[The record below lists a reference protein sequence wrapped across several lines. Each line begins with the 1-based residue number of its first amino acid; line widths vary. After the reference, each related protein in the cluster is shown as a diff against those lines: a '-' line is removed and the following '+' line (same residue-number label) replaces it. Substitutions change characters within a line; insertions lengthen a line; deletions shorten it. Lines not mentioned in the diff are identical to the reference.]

1 VLRWAERA
9 LPEQR
14 RSTIV
19 AAYRAT

>member
-1 VLRWAERA
+1 VLRFAERA
-9 LPEQR
+9 LPERR